1 MDSSIRNQ
9 PTADGTS
16 IVREILAS
24 EQILETA
31 AERVLS
37 TNEAVRVDVF
47 PAHLRETS
55 FDIWLHSSTKEIAD
69 PISNTIVSSGGTM
82 TSSADGQISSFVN
95 IDLKQVVVDELLT
108 KHHKSKELLEER
120 SLASERPSSPTSSK
134 SFEVLAWVANHEQSS
149 NEHQLKRLD
158 SLDIEMDGHR
168 TGRIMNKSQESC
180 FHSSVISAASK
191 ISHVDDAVQCDGEN
205 EVRCA
210 QGQEFEMVNGCNS
223 TCHENLRT
231 QSASTTCLTQPLL
244 KSILDAM
251 ETKFEA
257 FRRIIKAE
265 LGRPDH
271 PDLPPKLFLEYMEAC
286 RFNGDKEEVAS
297 TVIRELRHIRQQMS
311 SQARKMDEFLEK
323 AESDKQQRLKA
334 TCAEQQTTEIR
345 LQNALT
351 ELEITRA
358 EMVKVQ
364 RESVRKLALE
374 SSKHTEEISTFEK
387 GNAATANALEQIQTE
402 ARLFKSSL
410 ESSLSKNESALV
422 QLGKTKGQL
431 EEALDRENSLK
442 LELKELQNQ
451 LSAMVKEKD
460 EYSYKHAE
468 EISSLEAKNA
478 ATFHALE
485 QSQTEASQLKSSLEN
500 FSLKNE
506 SDLMHLAKTEGQL
519 EEAIGRENSLKLE
532 LKELQ
537 NHLSAVV
544 KKKDED
550 SFSGE
555 GRPKFRGSGKRKE
568 RQKTK
573 KWIFM
578 GPVPY
583 PLL

>member
-1 MDSSIRNQ
+1 
-9 PTADGTS
+9 
-16 IVREILAS
+16 
-24 EQILETA
+24 TA
-31 AERVLS
+31 ADRVLS

-55 FDIWLHSSTKEIAD
+55 FDIWLHSSTKEITD

-82 TSSADGQISSFVN
+82 ASSADGQISSFVD
-95 IDLKQVVVDELLT
+95 IGLKQVDVDELLT
-108 KHHKSKELLEER
+108 KHHKSMELFEER

-134 SFEVLAWVANHEQSS
+134 SFE
-149 NEHQLKRLD
+149 
-158 SLDIEMDGHR
+158 
-168 TGRIMNKSQESC
+168 SQESC

-297 TVIRELRHIRQQMS
+297 TVIGELRHIRQQMS
-311 SQARKMDEFLEK
+311 SQVRKMDEFLEK
-323 AESDKQQRLKA
+323 AESDKQQRFKA

-387 GNAATANALEQIQTE
+387 ENAATAHALEQIQTE
-402 ARLFKSSL
+402 ARLLKSSL

-422 QLGKTKGQL
+422 QLGKTKGHL
-431 EEALDRENSLK
+431 EEALNRENSLK

-451 LSAMVKEKD
+451 LSSMVKEKD
-460 EYSYKHAE
+460 EY
-468 EISSLEAKNA
+468 
-478 ATFHALE
+478 
-485 QSQTEASQLKSSLEN
+485 
-500 FSLKNE
+500 
-506 SDLMHLAKTEGQL
+506 
-519 EEAIGRENSLKLE
+519 
-532 LKELQ
+532 
-537 NHLSAVV
+537 
-544 KKKDED
+544 
-550 SFSGE
+550 
-555 GRPKFRGSGKRKE
+555 
-568 RQKTK
+568 
-573 KWIFM
+573 
-578 GPVPY
+578 
-583 PLL
+583 